1 MNLYLLK
8 RTARVYW
15 DETRS
20 LVVRAEDETHARAL
34 AASAAGDEG
43 IEVWV
48 RGFEVEHQAI
58 GPTKTM
64 PVTCELL
71 TTDGEPGVI
80 CRNFRNG

>member
-15 DETRS
+15 DETRA
-20 LVVRAEDETHARAL
+20 LVVRAEDEAHARAL
-34 AASAAGDEG
+34 AASAAGGEG

-48 RGFEVEHQAI
+48 RGFEVEHGI
-58 GPTKTM
+58 GHGKDM

-71 TTDGEPGVI
+71 TIDGEPGVI
-80 CRNFRNG
+80 CRDYRDG